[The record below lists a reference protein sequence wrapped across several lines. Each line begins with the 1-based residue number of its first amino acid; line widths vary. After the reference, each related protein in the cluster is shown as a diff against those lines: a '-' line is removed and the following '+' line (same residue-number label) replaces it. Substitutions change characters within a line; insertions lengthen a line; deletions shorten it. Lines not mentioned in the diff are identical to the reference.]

1 MRAWPAALAACV
13 LLSFPASAGAW
24 TLDRGHLQIITGST
38 MSRATRRFDDNA
50 APSEKIAFDKL
61 LAQSWMEYGL
71 TDAVTLFAAPEYI
84 LANSGS
90 SSGVVHARTSSV
102 EAGLRILLLSRIG
115 MLSVQASGKTAGAF
129 DMSVSAGGESGRQ
142 LELRL
147 LYGKSFRLLRRDAFI
162 DIEAAERWIKRPRPN
177 EVTLDATAGLWVSR
191 RYLLLLQSFN
201 TFSDGA
207 ALPPY
212 EVYRLHK
219 LQLSLVQRITP
230 RWSFQSGYFQALAGR
245 NIVQERGF
253 IATIWYK
260 T

>member
-1 MRAWPAALAACV
+1 MRLLPAALAASV
-13 LLSFPASAGAW
+13 LLSLPACAGAW
-24 TLDRGHLQIITGST
+24 TLDRGHLQIIAGST
-38 MSRATRRFDDNA
+38 MSRATRRFDDKS

-90 SSGVVHARTSSV
+90 NSGVVHARTSSV

-147 LYGKSFRLLRRDAFI
+147 LYGKSFRLLRRDGFI
-162 DIEAAERWIKRPRPN
+162 DIEAAERWIKRPRSN
-177 EVTLDATAGLWVSR
+177 EMTLDATAGFWISR
-191 RYLLLLQSFN
+191 RYLFLLQSFN

-207 ALPPY
+207 AQPPY

-219 LQLSLVQRITP
+219 LQASLVQRITP

-253 IATIWYK
+253 IISIWYK